1 MQQLAPIL
9 ILLAAI
15 GVVIA
20 RLPKIDMGHSPAFE
34 RRRLQ
39 NWIPMGL
46 LYAFLYMGRYNLTVA
61 KDVFADRMNN
71 EAFATIFAAGTWVY
85 GLAFLVNGPL
95 TDRFGGRAAILV
107 AGAGSIAANLA
118 MGAVTASDYQG
129 DLRLVFSVLYG
140 INMYFQSFGAV
151 AIVKCNAPWFY
162 VKERGQI
169 GAIFGILIS
178 LGLYFAYDWGGKIV
192 KAFPLEYVFYIPAGL
207 LAVLCAAV
215 FVLVRDTP
223 GQAGFEDFHPG
234 DASDD
239 TEGPLSVFQVFKKML
254 SNKVILTIALI
265 EFCSGF
271 LRQAVMQWYRTY
283 CKQVGFTHGF
293 VYENWGMLLCCA
305 GILGG
310 VFAGYISDRMFG
322 SRRGPVSAALYAM
335 LLASGVVMIFTYQ
348 IDAVMG
354 WLAVFFS
361 MAVIGVHGMLSG
373 TASMDFGGRKNT
385 GVAVGLIDGFVYA
398 GTGVM
403 SLTYAAILP
412 NGDAAKDPANWH
424 IWPISLVPVSL
435 IGLVLAST
443 LWNARPSGKAAAH

>member
-1 MQQLAPIL
+1 MQQLLPIL

-15 GVVIA
+15 GLVIS
-20 RLPKIDMGHSPAFE
+20 RLPKIDMGHSEAFL
-34 RRRLQ
+34 RRRVQ
-39 NWIPMGL
+39 NWVPMGL
-46 LYAFLYMGRYNLTVA
+46 LYSFLYMGRYNLTVA
-61 KDVFADRMNN
+61 KDVFAERMNN

-85 GLAFLVNGPL
+85 GLAFLINGPL

-118 MGAVTASDYQG
+118 MGLVTASGYDG
-129 DLRLVFSVLYG
+129 DLRLVFGVLYSM
-140 INMYFQSFGAV
+140 NMYFQSFGAV

-169 GAIFGILIS
+169 GALFGILIS
-178 LGLYFAYDWGGKIV
+178 LGLYFAYDWGAKIV
-192 KAFPLEYVFYIPAGL
+192 KAFPLEYVFYIPAALL
-207 LAVLCAAV
+207 LALCVAV

-223 GQAGFEDFHPG
+223 AQAGFQDFDTG
-234 DASDD
+234 DATDD
-239 TEGPLSVFQVFKKML
+239 NDERLSVVEVFKKML
-254 SNKVILTIALI
+254 SNKVILTIAVI

-271 LRQAVMQWYRTY
+271 LRQAVMQWYRTF

-310 VFAGYISDRMFG
+310 VFAGYVSDHVFG
-322 SRRGPVSAALYAM
+322 SRRGPVAAVLYGA
-335 LLASGVVMIFTYQ
+335 LLAIAGVMIFTFQ
-348 IDAVMG
+348 VDAALG
-354 WLAVFFS
+354 WLAVAFS

-398 GTGVM
+398 GTGAM
-403 SLTYAAILP
+403 SVIYAAILP
-412 NGDAAKDPANWH
+412 NGDAAKVVDNWH
-424 IWPISLVPVSL
+424 IWPISLIPVAL
-435 IGLVLAST
+435 IGLVLAAT
-443 LWNARPSGKAAAH
+443 LWNARASDKAGAH